1 MYFPIINFIMGMYLP
16 IESYLNNFIQD
27 KSYIDI
33 ITIGTIDIVKVIHNI
48 NSQAY
53 ARDNNITPKQDNIII
68 LKQDNIIILKQDNSF
83 TIMINLAITHTIS
96 FLYQS
101 LNLLVHIS
109 FINLFK
115 FLEHA

>member
-27 KSYIDI
+27 KSYID

-83 TIMINLAITHTIS
+83 TILINLAITLTIS

-101 LNLLVHIS
+101 FNPLVHIS

-115 FLEHA
+115 FLEHT